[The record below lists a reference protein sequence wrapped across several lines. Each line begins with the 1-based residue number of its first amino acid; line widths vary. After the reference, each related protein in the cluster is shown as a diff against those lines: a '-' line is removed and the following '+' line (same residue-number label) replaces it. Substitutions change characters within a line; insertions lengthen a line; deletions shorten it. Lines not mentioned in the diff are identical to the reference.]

1 MIKPTQHVNFTA
13 DARQDSAV
21 LGLVTLQP
29 NRGLETF
36 DCDTNVSLVLGIFN
50 DTLIHVSE
58 RPLPEF
64 LLIIE
69 VVRDGDDEVYRNL
82 AGTPTPQQILHLL
95 LTLTLFLLLPLL
107 TLLLLART
115 LLLLLPLLTLL
126 RLSLTLFLLLPLL
139 TLLLLARTLLLLLPL
154 LTLLRFSLT
163 LLLLLPLLTLLL
175 LSLTLLLLLPLL
187 TLLLLSPTLL
197 LLLPLQTLLLLSL
210 TFLLLLLL
218 LLPLQTLLL
227 LSLTRCGPLAIWCA
241 RLAVTTRVLLE

>member
-82 AGTPTPQQILHLL
+82 AGTPTPQQILHLF
-95 LTLTLFLLLPLL
+95 LT
-107 TLLLLART
+107 
-115 LLLLLPLLTLL
+115 
-126 RLSLTLFLLLPLL
+126 LTLFLLLPLL

-210 TFLLLLLL
+210 T
-218 LLPLQTLLL
+218 
-227 LSLTRCGPLAIWCA
+227 RCGPLAIWCA